1 MDNIID
7 TGSDNVNNIKT
18 LYQNFSEI
26 MQKENNE
33 QINSKNIPTESLKE
47 SNNINLTSNAYTYID
62 QNSCN
67 YNTGYKTYEP
77 NYNDKNRSKSANNK
91 QTLYEKYEL
100 INMKDPSIRNRNFDP
115 TAEIIIHHLER
126 KIDVLGYEN
135 YLLSNKVKG
144 LFNDNKE
151 LQNNLSQK
159 ISLLNEQEKK
169 IDNIK
174 INEMNNNGEIEQ
186 SFGKDKN
193 NLYNEIKK
201 LKEQKMKLIKINEN
215 LTEDNNGLNKI
226 IEELKNNK
234 KLIQIKYN
242 EEIQKYKN
250 LLNKQNNKN
259 NDSNVNNDYKNFDL
273 NYKSYIYDNNPN
285 KSNNYKLN
293 INESNNIEKKNIY
306 INYDQNKYLINQEK
320 FKKLLDD
327 NERLH
332 KRIFNLL
339 SINDD
344 DFNRI
349 SYGEGNLENT
359 NFYSKENSQ
368 IFYSDINNPNLEDLI
383 KENLKL
389 KQIIKQLNDEIN
401 SINTQQSEKL
411 SKIQEKIDGYELRKY
426 KYNNKKKS
434 NLNII
439 NENNNINRNEELDKL
454 LNDEILINNNLKNE
468 ESKKIFSS
476 FENIKD
482 IPINTIS
489 QSLLIKIKSLLE
501 ENNLLKN
508 KLSKKKNEGKIVSH
522 IKTSKQYTFENN
534 KDVNYDYLLNLLK
547 EKDEIIKKYKDK
559 EEELKIKNK
568 ELNIQNQENNNNTLK
583 TKNNI
588 DNM

>member
-7 TGSDNVNNIKT
+7 SGTVNVNNTKT
-18 LYQNFSEI
+18 LYQNFDEI

-47 SNNINLTSNAYTYID
+47 STNIHLTSNTYTYND
-62 QNSCN
+62 QNTSN

-77 NYNDKNRSKSANNK
+77 NYTDKNRSKSANNR
-91 QTLYEKYEL
+91 QTVYEKYEL
-100 INMKDPSIRNRNFDP
+100 INMEDPSIRNRNFDP

-135 YLLSNKVKG
+135 YLLSNQVKG

-169 IDNIK
+169 IDNIR
-174 INEMNNNGEIEQ
+174 INKMNNNGEIEQ
-186 SFGKDKN
+186 SFGKDNN

-201 LKEQKMKLIKINEN
+201 LKEQNMKLIKINEN

-250 LLNKQNNKN
+250 LLNKQNNKI
-259 NDSNVNNDYKNFDL
+259 NDCNANNDYKNIDL
-273 NYKSYIYDNNPN
+273 NYKNYIYDNNLN

-293 INESNNIEKKNIY
+293 INESNNIEKNNIY

-359 NFYSKENSQ
+359 NFHSKENSQ
-368 IFYSDINNPNLEDLI
+368 TFYSDINNSNLEDLI

-401 SINTQQSEKL
+401 SINTQQSKKL
-411 SKIQEKIDGYELRKY
+411 SKIQEKIDGYEFRKY
-426 KYNNKKKS
+426 NTKKKS

-439 NENNNINRNEELDKL
+439 NENNNINKNEELDKL
-454 LNDEILINNNLKNE
+454 LNDEILMNNNLKNE
-468 ESKKIFSS
+468 ETKKIFSS
-476 FENIKD
+476 FENIND
-482 IPINTIS
+482 IPINTIG

-508 KLSKKKNEGKIVSH
+508 KLSKMKNEGKIVSH
-522 IKTSKQYTFENN
+522 IKTTKQYIFENN
-534 KDVNYDYLLNLLK
+534 KDGTYDDLLNLLK
-547 EKDEIIKKYKDK
+547 EKDEIIQKYKDK

-568 ELNIQNQENNNNTLK
+568 ELNLQNQENNNNTLK
-583 TKNNI
+583 TE
-588 DNM
+588 DNMSNM

>member
-7 TGSDNVNNIKT
+7 SGSVNVNNTKT
-18 LYQNFSEI
+18 LYQNFDEI

-47 SNNINLTSNAYTYID
+47 STNIHLTSNTYTYND
-62 QNSCN
+62 QNTSN

-77 NYNDKNRSKSANNK
+77 NYTDKNRSKSANNR
-91 QTLYEKYEL
+91 QTVYEKYEL
-100 INMKDPSIRNRNFDP
+100 INMEDPSIRNRNFDP

-135 YLLSNKVKG
+135 YLLSNQVKG

-169 IDNIK
+169 IDNIR
-174 INEMNNNGEIEQ
+174 INKMNNNGEIEQ
-186 SFGKDKN
+186 SFGKDNN

-201 LKEQKMKLIKINEN
+201 LKEQNMKLIKINEN

-250 LLNKQNNKN
+250 LLNKQNNKI
-259 NDSNVNNDYKNFDL
+259 NDCNANNDYKNIDL
-273 NYKSYIYDNNPN
+273 NYKNYIYDNNLN
-285 KSNNYKLN
+285 KSYNYKLN
-293 INESNNIEKKNIY
+293 INESNNIEKNNIY

-359 NFYSKENSQ
+359 NFHSKENSQ
-368 IFYSDINNPNLEDLI
+368 TFYSDINNSNLEDLI

-401 SINTQQSEKL
+401 SINTQQSKKL
-411 SKIQEKIDGYELRKY
+411 SKIQEKIDGYEFRKY
-426 KYNNKKKS
+426 NTKKKS

-439 NENNNINRNEELDKL
+439 NENNNINKNEELDKL
-454 LNDEILINNNLKNE
+454 LNDEILMNNNLKNE
-468 ESKKIFSS
+468 ETKKIFSS
-476 FENIKD
+476 FENIND
-482 IPINTIS
+482 IPINTIG

-508 KLSKKKNEGKIVSH
+508 KLSKMKNEGKIVSH
-522 IKTSKQYTFENN
+522 IKTTKQYIFENN
-534 KDVNYDYLLNLLK
+534 KDGTYDDLLNLLK
-547 EKDEIIKKYKDK
+547 EKDEIIQKYKDK

-568 ELNIQNQENNNNTLK
+568 ELNLQNQENNNNTLK
-583 TKNNI
+583 TE
-588 DNM
+588 DNMSNM

>member
-7 TGSDNVNNIKT
+7 SGTVNVNNTKT
-18 LYQNFSEI
+18 LYQNFDEI

-47 SNNINLTSNAYTYID
+47 STNIHLTSNTYTYND
-62 QNSCN
+62 QNTSN

-77 NYNDKNRSKSANNK
+77 NYTDKNRSKSANNR
-91 QTLYEKYEL
+91 QTVYEKYEL
-100 INMKDPSIRNRNFDP
+100 INMEDPSIRNRNFDP

-135 YLLSNKVKG
+135 YLLSNQVKG

-169 IDNIK
+169 IDNIR
-174 INEMNNNGEIEQ
+174 INKMNNNGEIEQ
-186 SFGKDKN
+186 SFGKNNN

-201 LKEQKMKLIKINEN
+201 LKEQNMKLIKINEN

-250 LLNKQNNKN
+250 LLNKQNNKI
-259 NDSNVNNDYKNFDL
+259 NDCNANNDYKNIDL
-273 NYKSYIYDNNPN
+273 NYKNYIYDNNLN
-285 KSNNYKLN
+285 KSYNYKLN
-293 INESNNIEKKNIY
+293 INESNNIEKNNIY

-359 NFYSKENSQ
+359 NFHSKENSQ
-368 IFYSDINNPNLEDLI
+368 TFYSDINNSNLEDLI

-401 SINTQQSEKL
+401 SINTQQSKKL
-411 SKIQEKIDGYELRKY
+411 SKIQEKIDGYEFRKY
-426 KYNNKKKS
+426 NTKKKS

-439 NENNNINRNEELDKL
+439 NENNNINKNEELDKL
-454 LNDEILINNNLKNE
+454 LNDEILMNNNLKNE
-468 ESKKIFSS
+468 ETKKIFSS
-476 FENIKD
+476 FENIND
-482 IPINTIS
+482 IPINTIG

-508 KLSKKKNEGKIVSH
+508 KLSKMKNEGKIVSH
-522 IKTSKQYTFENN
+522 IKTTKQYIFENN
-534 KDVNYDYLLNLLK
+534 KDGTYDDLLNLLK
-547 EKDEIIKKYKDK
+547 EKDEIIQKYKDK

-568 ELNIQNQENNNNTLK
+568 ELNLQNQENNNNTLK
-583 TKNNI
+583 TE
-588 DNM
+588 DNMSNM

>member
-7 TGSDNVNNIKT
+7 SGSVNVNNTKT
-18 LYQNFSEI
+18 LYQNFDEI

-47 SNNINLTSNAYTYID
+47 STNIHLTSNTYTYND
-62 QNSCN
+62 QNTSN

-77 NYNDKNRSKSANNK
+77 NYTDKNRSKSANNR
-91 QTLYEKYEL
+91 QTVYEKYEL
-100 INMKDPSIRNRNFDP
+100 INMEDPSIRNRNFDP

-135 YLLSNKVKG
+135 YLLSNQVKG

-169 IDNIK
+169 IDNIR
-174 INEMNNNGEIEQ
+174 INKMNNNGEIEQ
-186 SFGKDKN
+186 SFGKNNN

-201 LKEQKMKLIKINEN
+201 LKEQNMKLIKINEN

-250 LLNKQNNKN
+250 LLNKQNNKI
-259 NDSNVNNDYKNFDL
+259 NDCNANNDYKNIDL
-273 NYKSYIYDNNPN
+273 NYKNYIYDNNLN
-285 KSNNYKLN
+285 KSYNYKLN
-293 INESNNIEKKNIY
+293 INESNNIEKNNIY

-359 NFYSKENSQ
+359 NFHSKENSQ
-368 IFYSDINNPNLEDLI
+368 TFYSDINNSNLEDLI

-401 SINTQQSEKL
+401 SINTQQSKKL
-411 SKIQEKIDGYELRKY
+411 SKIQEKIDGYEFRKY
-426 KYNNKKKS
+426 NTKKKS

-439 NENNNINRNEELDKL
+439 NENNNINKNEELDKL
-454 LNDEILINNNLKNE
+454 LNDEIIMNNNLKNE
-468 ESKKIFSS
+468 ETKKIFSS
-476 FENIKD
+476 FENIND
-482 IPINTIS
+482 IPINTIG

-508 KLSKKKNEGKIVSH
+508 KLSKMKNEGKIVSH
-522 IKTSKQYTFENN
+522 IKTTKQYIFENN
-534 KDVNYDYLLNLLK
+534 KDGTYDDLLNLLK
-547 EKDEIIKKYKDK
+547 EKDEIIQKYKDK

-583 TKNNI
+583 TE
-588 DNM
+588 DNMSNM

>member
-7 TGSDNVNNIKT
+7 SGSVNVNNTKT
-18 LYQNFSEI
+18 LYQNFDEI

-47 SNNINLTSNAYTYID
+47 STNIHLTSNTYTYND
-62 QNSCN
+62 QNTSN

-77 NYNDKNRSKSANNK
+77 NYTDKNRSKSANNR
-91 QTLYEKYEL
+91 QTVYEKYEL
-100 INMKDPSIRNRNFDP
+100 INMEDPSIRNRNFDP

-135 YLLSNKVKG
+135 YLLSNQVKG

-169 IDNIK
+169 IDNIR
-174 INEMNNNGEIEQ
+174 INKMNNNGEIEQ
-186 SFGKDKN
+186 SFGKNNN

-201 LKEQKMKLIKINEN
+201 LKEQNMKLIKINEN

-250 LLNKQNNKN
+250 LLNKQNNKI
-259 NDSNVNNDYKNFDL
+259 NDCNANNDYKNIDL
-273 NYKSYIYDNNPN
+273 NYKNYIYDNNLN
-285 KSNNYKLN
+285 KSYNYKLN
-293 INESNNIEKKNIY
+293 INESNNIEKNNIY

-359 NFYSKENSQ
+359 NFHSKENSQ
-368 IFYSDINNPNLEDLI
+368 TFYSDINNSNLEDLI

-401 SINTQQSEKL
+401 SINTQQSKKL
-411 SKIQEKIDGYELRKY
+411 SKIQEKIDGYEFRKY
-426 KYNNKKKS
+426 NTKKKS

-439 NENNNINRNEELDKL
+439 NENNNINKNEELDKL
-454 LNDEILINNNLKNE
+454 LNDEILMNNNLKNE
-468 ESKKIFSS
+468 ETKKIFSS
-476 FENIKD
+476 FENIND
-482 IPINTIS
+482 IPINTIG

-508 KLSKKKNEGKIVSH
+508 KLSKMKNEGKIVSH
-522 IKTSKQYTFENN
+522 IKTTKQYIFENN
-534 KDVNYDYLLNLLK
+534 KDGTYDDLLNLLK
-547 EKDEIIKKYKDK
+547 EKDEIIQKYKDK

-568 ELNIQNQENNNNTLK
+568 ELNLQNQENNNNTLK
-583 TKNNI
+583 TE
-588 DNM
+588 DNMSNM

>member
-7 TGSDNVNNIKT
+7 SGTVNVNNTKT
-18 LYQNFSEI
+18 LYQNFDEI

-47 SNNINLTSNAYTYID
+47 STNIHLTSNTYTYND
-62 QNSCN
+62 QNTSN

-77 NYNDKNRSKSANNK
+77 NYTDKNRSKSANNR
-91 QTLYEKYEL
+91 QTVYEKYEL

-135 YLLSNKVKG
+135 YLLSNQVKG

-169 IDNIK
+169 IDNIR
-174 INEMNNNGEIEQ
+174 INKMNNNGEIEQ
-186 SFGKDKN
+186 SFGKDNN

-201 LKEQKMKLIKINEN
+201 LKEQNMKLIKINEN

-250 LLNKQNNKN
+250 LLNKQNNKI
-259 NDSNVNNDYKNFDL
+259 NDCNANNDYKNIDL
-273 NYKSYIYDNNPN
+273 NYKNYIYDNNLN
-285 KSNNYKLN
+285 KSYNYKLN
-293 INESNNIEKKNIY
+293 INESNNIEKNNIY

-359 NFYSKENSQ
+359 NFHSKENSQ
-368 IFYSDINNPNLEDLI
+368 TFYSDINNSNLEDLI

-401 SINTQQSEKL
+401 SINTQQSKKL

-426 KYNNKKKS
+426 NTKKKS

-439 NENNNINRNEELDKL
+439 NENNNINKNEELDKL
-454 LNDEILINNNLKNE
+454 LNDEILMNNNLKNE
-468 ESKKIFSS
+468 ETKKIFSS
-476 FENIKD
+476 FENIND
-482 IPINTIS
+482 IPINTIG

-508 KLSKKKNEGKIVSH
+508 KLSKMKNEGKIVSH
-522 IKTSKQYTFENN
+522 IKTTKQYILENN
-534 KDVNYDYLLNLLK
+534 KDGTYDDLLNLLK
-547 EKDEIIKKYKDK
+547 EKDEIIQKYKDK

-568 ELNIQNQENNNNTLK
+568 ELNLQNQENNNNTLK
-583 TKNNI
+583 TE
-588 DNM
+588 DNMSNM

>member
-7 TGSDNVNNIKT
+7 SGTVNVNNTKT
-18 LYQNFSEI
+18 LYQNFDEI

-47 SNNINLTSNAYTYID
+47 STNIHLTSNTYTYND
-62 QNSCN
+62 QNTSN

-77 NYNDKNRSKSANNK
+77 NYTDKNRSKSANNR
-91 QTLYEKYEL
+91 QTVYEKYEL
-100 INMKDPSIRNRNFDP
+100 INMEDPSIRNRNFDP

-135 YLLSNKVKG
+135 YLLSNQVKG

-169 IDNIK
+169 IDNIR
-174 INEMNNNGEIEQ
+174 INKMNNNGEIEQ
-186 SFGKDKN
+186 SFGKNNN

-201 LKEQKMKLIKINEN
+201 LKEQNMKLIKINEN

-250 LLNKQNNKN
+250 LLNKQNNKI
-259 NDSNVNNDYKNFDL
+259 NDCNANNDYKNIDL
-273 NYKSYIYDNNPN
+273 NYKNYIYDNNLN
-285 KSNNYKLN
+285 KSYNYKLN
-293 INESNNIEKKNIY
+293 INESNNIEKNNIY

-359 NFYSKENSQ
+359 NFHSKENSQ
-368 IFYSDINNPNLEDLI
+368 TFYSDINNSNLEDLI

-401 SINTQQSEKL
+401 SINTQQSKKL

-426 KYNNKKKS
+426 NTKKKS

-439 NENNNINRNEELDKL
+439 NENYNINKNEELDKL
-454 LNDEILINNNLKNE
+454 LNDEILMNNNLKNE
-468 ESKKIFSS
+468 ETKKIFSS
-476 FENIKD
+476 FENIND
-482 IPINTIS
+482 IPINTIG

-508 KLSKKKNEGKIVSH
+508 KLSKMKNEGKIVSH
-522 IKTSKQYTFENN
+522 IKTTKQYIFENN
-534 KDVNYDYLLNLLK
+534 KDGTYDDLLNLLK
-547 EKDEIIKKYKDK
+547 EKDEIIQKYKDK

-568 ELNIQNQENNNNTLK
+568 ELNLQNQENNNNTLK
-583 TKNNI
+583 TE
-588 DNM
+588 DNMSNM

>member
-7 TGSDNVNNIKT
+7 SGTVNVNNTKT
-18 LYQNFSEI
+18 LYQNFDEI

-47 SNNINLTSNAYTYID
+47 STNIHLTSNTYTYND
-62 QNSCN
+62 QNTSN

-77 NYNDKNRSKSANNK
+77 NYTDKNRSKSANNR
-91 QTLYEKYEL
+91 QTVYEKYEL

-169 IDNIK
+169 IDNIR
-174 INEMNNNGEIEQ
+174 INKMNNNGEIEQ
-186 SFGKDKN
+186 SFGKNNN

-201 LKEQKMKLIKINEN
+201 LKEQNMKLIKINEN

-250 LLNKQNNKN
+250 LLNKQNNKI
-259 NDSNVNNDYKNFDL
+259 NDCNANNDYKNIDL
-273 NYKSYIYDNNPN
+273 NYKNYIYDNNLN
-285 KSNNYKLN
+285 KSYNYKLN
-293 INESNNIEKKNIY
+293 INESNNIEKNNIY

-359 NFYSKENSQ
+359 NFHSKENSQ
-368 IFYSDINNPNLEDLI
+368 TFYSDINNSNLEDLI

-401 SINTQQSEKL
+401 SINTQQSKKL

-426 KYNNKKKS
+426 NTKKKS

-439 NENNNINRNEELDKL
+439 NENYNINKNEELDKL
-454 LNDEILINNNLKNE
+454 LNDEIIMNNNLKNE
-468 ESKKIFSS
+468 ETKKIFSS

-482 IPINTIS
+482 IPINTIG

-508 KLSKKKNEGKIVSH
+508 KLSKMKNEGKIVSH
-522 IKTSKQYTFENN
+522 IKTTKQYILENN
-534 KDVNYDYLLNLLK
+534 KDGTYDDLLNLLK
-547 EKDEIIKKYKDK
+547 EKDEIIQKYKDK

-583 TKNNI
+583 TENNMS
-588 DNM
+588 NM

>member
-7 TGSDNVNNIKT
+7 SGTVNVNNTKT
-18 LYQNFSEI
+18 LYQNFDEI

-47 SNNINLTSNAYTYID
+47 STNIHLTSNTYTYND
-62 QNSCN
+62 QNTSN

-77 NYNDKNRSKSANNK
+77 NYTDKNRSKSANNR
-91 QTLYEKYEL
+91 QTVYEKYEL

-169 IDNIK
+169 IDNIR
-174 INEMNNNGEIEQ
+174 INKMNNNGEIEQ
-186 SFGKDKN
+186 SFGKDNN

-201 LKEQKMKLIKINEN
+201 LKEQNMKLIKINEN

-250 LLNKQNNKN
+250 LLNKQNNKI
-259 NDSNVNNDYKNFDL
+259 NDCNANNDYKNIDL
-273 NYKSYIYDNNPN
+273 NYKNYIYDNNLN

-293 INESNNIEKKNIY
+293 INESNNIEKNNIY

-359 NFYSKENSQ
+359 NFHSKENSQ
-368 IFYSDINNPNLEDLI
+368 TFYSDINNSNLEDLI

-401 SINTQQSEKL
+401 SINTQQSKKL

-426 KYNNKKKS
+426 NTKKKS

-439 NENNNINRNEELDKL
+439 NENYNINKNEELDKL
-454 LNDEILINNNLKNE
+454 LNDEIIMNNNLKNE
-468 ESKKIFSS
+468 ETKKIFSS

-482 IPINTIS
+482 IPINTIG

-508 KLSKKKNEGKIVSH
+508 KLSKMKNEGKIVSH
-522 IKTSKQYTFENN
+522 IKTTKQYILENN
-534 KDVNYDYLLNLLK
+534 KDGTYDDLLNLLK
-547 EKDEIIKKYKDK
+547 EKDEIIQKYKDK

-583 TKNNI
+583 TENNMS
-588 DNM
+588 NM

>member
-7 TGSDNVNNIKT
+7 SGSVNVNNTKT
-18 LYQNFSEI
+18 LYQNFDEI

-47 SNNINLTSNAYTYID
+47 STNIHLTSNTYTYND
-62 QNSCN
+62 QNTSN

-77 NYNDKNRSKSANNK
+77 NYTDKNRSKSANNR
-91 QTLYEKYEL
+91 QTVYEKYEL
-100 INMKDPSIRNRNFDP
+100 INMEDPSIRNRNFDP

-135 YLLSNKVKG
+135 YLLSNQVKG

-169 IDNIK
+169 IDNIR
-174 INEMNNNGEIEQ
+174 INKMNNNGEIEQ
-186 SFGKDKN
+186 SFGKNNN

-201 LKEQKMKLIKINEN
+201 LKEQNMKLIKINEN

-250 LLNKQNNKN
+250 LLNKQNNKI
-259 NDSNVNNDYKNFDL
+259 NDCNANNDYKNIDL
-273 NYKSYIYDNNPN
+273 NYKNYIYDNNLN
-285 KSNNYKLN
+285 KSYNYKLN
-293 INESNNIEKKNIY
+293 INESNNIEKNNIY

-359 NFYSKENSQ
+359 NFHSKENSQ
-368 IFYSDINNPNLEDLI
+368 TFYSDINNSNLEDLI

-401 SINTQQSEKL
+401 SINTQQSKKL

-426 KYNNKKKS
+426 NTKKKS

-439 NENNNINRNEELDKL
+439 NENYNINKNEELDKL
-454 LNDEILINNNLKNE
+454 LNDEIIMNNNLKNE
-468 ESKKIFSS
+468 ETKKIFSS
-476 FENIKD
+476 FENIND
-482 IPINTIS
+482 IPINTIG

-508 KLSKKKNEGKIVSH
+508 KLSKMKNEGKIVSH
-522 IKTSKQYTFENN
+522 IKTTKQYIFENN
-534 KDVNYDYLLNLLK
+534 KDGTYDDLLNLLK
-547 EKDEIIKKYKDK
+547 EKDEIIQKYKDK

-568 ELNIQNQENNNNTLK
+568 ELNLQNQENNNNTLK
-583 TKNNI
+583 TE
-588 DNM
+588 DNMSNM

>member
-7 TGSDNVNNIKT
+7 SGSVNVNNTKT
-18 LYQNFSEI
+18 LYQNFDEI

-47 SNNINLTSNAYTYID
+47 STNIHLTSNTYTYND
-62 QNSCN
+62 QNTSN

-77 NYNDKNRSKSANNK
+77 NYTDKNRSKSANNR
-91 QTLYEKYEL
+91 QTVYEKYEL
-100 INMKDPSIRNRNFDP
+100 INMEDPSIRNRNFDP

-135 YLLSNKVKG
+135 YLLSNQVKG

-169 IDNIK
+169 IDNIR
-174 INEMNNNGEIEQ
+174 INKMNNNGEIEQ
-186 SFGKDKN
+186 SFGKNNN

-201 LKEQKMKLIKINEN
+201 LKEQNMKLIKINEN

-250 LLNKQNNKN
+250 LLNKQNNKI
-259 NDSNVNNDYKNFDL
+259 NDCNANNDYKNIDL
-273 NYKSYIYDNNPN
+273 NYKNYIYDNNLN
-285 KSNNYKLN
+285 KSYNYKLN
-293 INESNNIEKKNIY
+293 INESNNIEKNNIY

-359 NFYSKENSQ
+359 NFHSKENSQ
-368 IFYSDINNPNLEDLI
+368 TFYSDINNSNLEDLI

-401 SINTQQSEKL
+401 SINTQQSKKL
-411 SKIQEKIDGYELRKY
+411 SKIQEKIDGYEFRKY
-426 KYNNKKKS
+426 NTKKKS

-439 NENNNINRNEELDKL
+439 NENNNINKNEELDKL
-454 LNDEILINNNLKNE
+454 LNDEILMNNNLKNE
-468 ESKKIFSS
+468 ETKKIFSS
-476 FENIKD
+476 FENIND
-482 IPINTIS
+482 IPINTIG

-508 KLSKKKNEGKIVSH
+508 KLSKMKNEGKIVSH
-522 IKTSKQYTFENN
+522 IKTTKQYIFENN
-534 KDVNYDYLLNLLK
+534 KDGTYDDLLNLLK
-547 EKDEIIKKYKDK
+547 EKDEIIQKYKDK

-583 TKNNI
+583 TE
-588 DNM
+588 DNMSNM